1 MVIFDSVLDLKR
13 NLQLNE
19 TRDGEY
25 TEIIRGGVLKIEKLK
40 QEIENERQIQN
51 QMEADLRKGDKKTK
65 NIRVKSAQ
73 LRDKVHIFNIIQW
86 VSKKKW
92 PHFL

>member
-1 MVIFDSVLDLKR
+1 M
-13 NLQLNE
+13 
-19 TRDGEY
+19 
-25 TEIIRGGVLKIEKLK
+25 KIEKLK

-73 LRDKVHIFNIIQW
+73 LRDKVHIFNI
-86 VSKKKW
+86 
-92 PHFL
+92 FYNCNLA